1 MRSLSTLSVGG
12 GVSARC
18 IQNAQAQEEPMC
30 PLVQWPEEGSPPGK
44 KRAEAKPR
52 DKLVPEQAECFR
64 KGPGTDVLSL
74 ASGITHTER
83 PEIGWR
89 RDSDGGGRK
98 EPGWNART
106 KGNRAFLVLRPHRRQ
121 GGKEHASSADTKLGS
136 ERKECA
142 QGDGPD
148 GGGTRDN
155 HSGEGTAKAHLFN
168 AKASLLEA
176 RRPAAPQSPE
186 CLLELP

>member
-1 MRSLSTLSVGG
+1 MGMEGKSPVGKQGLKATEPSLSSVL
-12 GVSARC
+12 
-18 IQNAQAQEEPMC
+18 I
-30 PLVQWPEEGSPPGK
+30 
-44 KRAEAKPR
+44 
-52 DKLVPEQAECFR
+52 
-64 KGPGTDVLSL
+64 
-74 ASGITHTER
+74 
-83 PEIGWR
+83 
-89 RDSDGGGRK
+89 GGR
-98 EPGWNART
+98 EARSMLPQQT
-106 KGNRAFLVLRPHRRQ
+106 QNWAQKG
-121 GGKEHASSADTKLGS
+121 
-136 ERKECA
+136 KECA